1 MLKIIVGAIRFSF
14 VTWLLCGLAY
24 PLAVTGLAQVFLP
37 FQANGSLER
46 RPDHTVLGSA
56 LIGEQWDGPRW
67 FHGRLS
73 AITLTDP
80 NDPAKTLAAP
90 YNAANSG
97 GSNLGP
103 TSESLQQRL
112 SADRKALERAQP
124 ELRGRPLPADML
136 TSSASGL
143 DPDISLANAM
153 LQASRVAK
161 ARGVSSEEV
170 RRIVARHTQGRQ
182 WGIFG
187 EARVNVLELNMDLD
201 NRFPVKP

>member
-161 ARGVSSEEV
+161 ARGIPETKVLALLKENLV
-170 RRIVARHTQGRQ
+170 DRDL
-182 WGIFG
+182 GIFG
-187 EARVNVLELNMDLD
+187 EPRVNVLELNLALE
-201 NRFPVKP
+201 RGFQLP

>member
-80 NDPAKTLAAP
+80 NDPAKALPAP

-112 SADRKALERAQP
+112 SADRKTLERAQP

-161 ARGVSSEEV
+161 ARGIPETKVLALLKKNLV
-170 RRIVARHTQGRQ
+170 DRDL
-182 WGIFG
+182 GIFG
-187 EARVNVLELNMDLD
+187 EPRVNVLELNLALE
-201 NRFPVKP
+201 RGFQLP

>member
-1 MLKIIVGAIRFSF
+1 MLKIILGAIRFSF

-24 PLAVTGLAQVFLP
+24 PLAVTGLAQIFLP
-37 FQANGSLER
+37 FQANGSLEK
-46 RPDHTVLGSA
+46 RPDNTVLGSS
-56 LIGEQWDGPRW
+56 LIGEQWNDPRW

-73 AITLTDP
+73 AITWTDP
-80 NDPAKTLAAP
+80 NDPAKVLPAP

-103 TSESLQQRL
+103 TSEALQQRL

-124 ELRGRPLPADML
+124 ELRGRLLPADML

-143 DPDISLANAM
+143 DPDISLANAT

-161 ARGVSSEEV
+161 ARGIPETKVFALLKE
-170 RRIVARHTQGRQ
+170 HLTGRDL
-182 WGIFG
+182 GIFG
-187 EARVNVLELNMDLD
+187 EPRVNVLELNLGLEH
-201 NRFPVKP
+201 RFQLP

>member
-1 MLKIIVGAIRFSF
+1 MLKIILGATRFSF
-14 VTWLLCGLAY
+14 VTWLLCGLVY

-46 RPDHTVLGSA
+46 RPDNTVLGSS
-56 LIGEQWDGPRW
+56 LIGEQWNDPRW

-73 AITLTDP
+73 AISGTDP
-80 NDPAKTLAAP
+80 DDPTKVLPAP

-112 SADRKALERAQP
+112 STERKTVERAQP
-124 ELRGRPLPADML
+124 ELRGRLLPADML

-143 DPDISLANAM
+143 DPDISLANAT

-161 ARGVSSEEV
+161 ARNIPETKVLALLKE
-170 RRIVARHTQGRQ
+170 HLTGRDL
-182 WGIFG
+182 GIFG
-187 EARVNVLELNMDLD
+187 EPRVNVLELNLGLEHDS
-201 NRFPVKP
+201 RVP

>member
-1 MLKIIVGAIRFSF
+1 MLKIIGGAIRFSF

-46 RPDHTVLGSA
+46 KPDNTVLGSS
-56 LIGEQWDGPRW
+56 LIGEQWDDPRW

-73 AITLTDP
+73 AITRSDP
-80 NDPAKTLAAP
+80 DDPTKALPAP
-90 YNAANSG
+90 YSAANSG

-112 SADRKALERAQP
+112 SADHKTLERAQP
-124 ELRGRPLPADML
+124 ELRGRLFPADML

-143 DPDISLANAM
+143 DPDISLANAT

-161 ARGVSSEEV
+161 ARGIPETKVL
-170 RRIVARHTQGRQ
+170 ALLKQHLTGRDL
-182 WGIFG
+182 GIFG
-187 EARVNVLELNMDLD
+187 EPRVNVLELNLALERDFRL
-201 NRFPVKP
+201 P